1 MEILSPWRQNHGSN
15 SHILS
20 SKPWIKFPQHPL
32 TVYIQLK
39 IHTKYKRKPQIYLHL
54 STSHSYRNFPY
65 FLCSHILPLH
75 PFSFSLRSLHCSSL
89 SHAAS
94 INFSLLSNPL
104 QFYSL
109 REMTHHFPLT
119 LYLLK
124 QNNYFKSLSTDQNV
138 WVLDFVFNWINQ
150 LLIFT
155 NMKNSPFVFNKAK
168 FLNGRKESM

>member
-54 STSHSYRNFPY
+54 YTSHSYRNFPY
-65 FLCSHILPLH
+65 FLCSHILSLH

-94 INFSLLSNPL
+94 INFSLLSNPRL
-104 QFYSL
+104 SL
-109 REMTHHFPLT
+109 FFKGNDTPFPFDT
-119 LYLLK
+119 LIYWK
-124 QNNYFKSLSTDQNV
+124 KTTISNHYP
-138 WVLDFVFNWINQ
+138 
-150 LLIFT
+150 LIK
-155 NMKNSPFVFNKAK
+155 MY
-168 FLNGRKESM
+168 EY